1 MNIQCR
7 LSCNDFAL
15 AITLNVIFLFTI
27 KRKKFFDFFMSYS
40 PSFINIFVK
49 QVSHAFLNLF
59 HQMKF
64 IVDSV
69 NTFFAAPVHFADL
82 QVSLVSFPANI
93 ISDFLLNTDS
103 HIKPSHQLSLAD
115 IGYVI
120 QILVFDLVSPHCLR
134 EQSKSDP
141 LAQV

>member
-7 LSCNDFAL
+7 LSFNDFAL
-15 AITLNVIFLFTI
+15 TITLNVIFLFTI
-27 KRKKFFDFFMSYS
+27 KRKYVFNFFMSYS
-40 PSFINIFVK
+40 CSFIYIFLK
-49 QVSHAFLNLF
+49 QVSHGFLNLF

-64 IVDSV
+64 IVNTV
-69 NTFFAAPVHFADL
+69 NAFFAAPVHFGDL

-103 HIKPSHQLSLAD
+103 HIKPSHQLGLAD

-120 QILVFDLVSPHCLR
+120 QILVFDLVCPHRLR
-134 EQSKSDP
+134 EQSKTDP
-141 LAQV
+141 LA